1 MKTRIPIFLVAA
13 VAAILV
19 ALAMTVSPLDAAE
32 ASSSRGRIVILMVW
46 DGLRPDLVTARD
58 TPNLYEM
65 AHQGVRFDHHHS
77 MYPTLTMVNAAA
89 LATGASPGVNGIVAN
104 TMYLA
109 PVLADKALA
118 DKALAD
124 KTLTSKTRADKS
136 PPPDASPLGQKI
148 VKPVMLESTGTLAA
162 LNADGEFA
170 GRLLALD
177 TMGQQ
182 LEREGGYLA
191 VAGKQG
197 PAFLFDNRLE
207 SIKDGIDSVGNPHK
221 DYLFV
226 TDDLAQPAQ
235 LGTEKIPAS
244 SGEGV
249 ADSSRDAYFTSVV
262 TDRAIPAA
270 KLASDAGRPS
280 LIVLWQ
286 HNPDLTQHLAG
297 LGTVP
302 ALEALSATDLNLAKV
317 RAALVSSGIADRAD
331 IIVVSDHGFATVR
344 MTIDLNALLTTAGLK
359 KALDSDDVI
368 VAKNGGSDL
377 IYLSKA
383 AFPTED
389 ARRDELQKIV
399 NFAEAQEWCGPIF
412 SRNLAPVP
420 IGSKRRR
427 KRPAEKPYLGWI
439 DGTFAQQVVGI
450 MNPSRSPDLVVSFR
464 EISDQDNK
472 KLTGPDAPAFALA
485 AKGQIPVKNNSR
497 TLVHPVKGIMYADA
511 PSSFTSGMGMHGAA
525 GAMELHNFGAAIGPD
540 FKRSFVDT
548 NPTANVDIAPTI
560 TQILHLAPNVGPGGA
575 RATGRVLTEAFPG
588 ARSWVGTAK
597 PIILSTKLT
606 LQGVEVTNTLRI
618 TRLGDHD
625 YLDNATEARNPL
637 GSSP

>member
-1 MKTRIPIFLVAA
+1 MKTRASGKLAGLASLVG
-13 VAAILV
+13 ILV
-19 ALAMTVSPLDAAE
+19 IFALTGLTVRTAAAPDA
-32 ASSSRGRIVILMVW
+32 SLSSRGHIVILMVW

-65 AHQGVRFDHHHS
+65 EHQGMRFDRHHS

-109 PVLADKALA
+109 PVLADKAQ
-118 DKALAD
+118 AL
-124 KTLTSKTRADKS
+124 
-136 PPPDASPLGQKI
+136 DASPLGTKLA
-148 VKPVMLESTGTLAA
+148 KPMMFENTALLAS
-162 LNADGEFA
+162 LNGDSAFA
-170 GRLLALD
+170 GRLLGLD
-177 TMGQQ
+177 TVAQQ

-191 VAGKQG
+191 VTGKQG
-197 PAFLFDNRLE
+197 PTFLFDDRVE
-207 SIKDGIDSVGNPHK
+207 SIKDGVDSIGNPHK

-226 TDDLAQPAQ
+226 TDDLAEPPQTDA
-235 LGTEKIPAS
+235 GKIPAGS
-244 SGEGV
+244 LEGV
-249 ADSSRDAYFTSVV
+249 ADSTLDAYFTRMV
-262 TDRAIPAA
+262 TDHAIPAA

-297 LGTVP
+297 LGTMQ
-302 ALEALSATDLNLAKV
+302 ALESLSAADLNLAKV
-317 RAALVSSGIADRAD
+317 RAALVSAGVEDRAD
-331 IIVVSDHGFATVR
+331 VIVVSDHGFATIR

-359 KALDSDDVI
+359 KALDSDDVV
-368 VAKNGGSDL
+368 VARNGGSDL

-383 AFPTED
+383 AFPSENS
-389 ARRDELQKIV
+389 RRDELQKIV

-412 SRNLAPVP
+412 SREFAPVP
-420 IGSKRRR
+420 IEGKHHR
-427 KRPAEKPYLGWI
+427 KRPTEKPYLGWI

-450 MNPSRSPDLVVSFR
+450 FNPSRSPDLVVSFR
-464 EISDQDNK
+464 EISDQGNE
-472 KLTGPDAPAFALA
+472 KLTGPDVPAFALA
-485 AKGQIPVKNNSR
+485 AKGQTSVKNNSK
-497 TLVHPVKGIMYADA
+497 TLVHAVKGIVYADA
-511 PSSFTSGMGMHGAA
+511 PSGFTTGMGMHGAA
-525 GAMELHNFGAAIGPD
+525 GQAEIHNFCAAIGPD
-540 FKRSFVDT
+540 FKRGFVDT

-560 TQILHLAPNVGPGGA
+560 TRILHLAPNIGPGGA
-575 RATGRVLTEAFPG
+575 RPTGRVMTEAFPG
-588 ARSWVGTAK
+588 ERQWVGTAK
-597 PIILSTKLT
+597 PIALSTKLT